1 MAKQFACQDA
11 GMDRPGNFTVE
22 TESELM
28 QHVQVVVDGVTV
40 ADTHRPHLLF
50 ETGLPTRYYIPKL
63 DVRMD
68 LLTPTATQSRC
79 PYKGKAMY
87 WSLTVGDRQ
96 YQDIVWS
103 YSPPIPECTRIDNL
117 LAFYN
122 EKVDIIVD
130 GEKQSRPKTPWS

>member
-1 MAKQFACQDA
+1 MKRGGLPMASTLEERTINTIE
-11 GMDRPGNFTVE
+11 RPWGAEARFEPSPRRVRVRFGNT
-22 TESELM
+22 L
-28 QHVQVVVDGVTV
+28 V
-40 ADTHRPHLLF
+40 ADSQRVMLLL
-50 ETGLPTRYYIPKL
+50 EPKKLGIYYFPQD

-68 LLTPTATQSRC
+68 LLTRAGERLWTV
-79 PYKGKAMY
+79 K
-87 WSLTVGDRQ
+87 VGDRD

-130 GEKQSRPKTPWS
+130 GEKQAKPKTPWS